1 MAINLQE
8 LQELIDLQLKPVVRK
23 VDEDAFYAEQYIYA
37 LGKNGFFSSTNKTK
51 EQYLIDELT
60 VVYETSKTCMTTA
73 FCIWCHLA
81 AQTYLRNSTNEFLKT
96 TILPKLENGEQLGAT
111 GLSNPMKYFAGLE
124 KLHLEA
130 EAVEGGYIVNGVL
143 PAVSNLGDNHWFG
156 IIAAVENREVMLL
169 ASSVTPGLELKEKT
183 QFVGVNGSATYSCR
197 FTNVFIP
204 SKQVIAEDAMAF
216 CNIIRPTF
224 ILYQI
229 PLGLGVSI
237 AAAEGIQKVKAKQN
251 GCNEYLQIQATD
263 VLQSSTSLL
272 DDLIASIERQD
283 VSIEKMVELRLNAV
297 YRTLE
302 AVQAN
307 MLHNG
312 AAGYV
317 DGSVPYRKLREAYFF
332 ANLTPT
338 VRQLEKMSNSFKAQ
352 QVK

>member
-1 MAINLQE
+1 MAIDLKGLQT
-8 LQELIDLQLKPVVRK
+8 LIDQELKPVVKK

-37 LGKNGFFSSTNKTK
+37 LGKNGFFSSANKT
-51 EQYLIDELT
+51 ETQYLIDELT

-73 FCIWCHLA
+73 FCVWCHLA
-81 AQTYLRNSTNEFLKT
+81 AQTYLRKSTNEFLKSN
-96 TILPKLENGEQLGAT
+96 ILPKLENGEQLGAT

-124 KLHLEA
+124 KLHLSA
-130 EAVEGGYIVNGVL
+130 EATDNGYIVNGVL

-156 IIAAVENREVMLL
+156 VIAAVEEREVMLL
-169 ASSVTPGLELKEKT
+169 VSSTVDGLELKGKT

-204 SKQVIAEDAMAF
+204 AEQVIAEDAKDF

-229 PLGLGVSI
+229 PLGLGVS
-237 AAAEGIQKVKAKQN
+237 AAAADGIDKVKAKQN
-251 GCNEYLQIQATD
+251 GCNEFLRTQSIDVKIATEALLHDLVQTIESEAVSLQ
-263 VLQSSTSLL
+263 
-272 DDLIASIERQD
+272 
-283 VSIEKMVELRLNAV
+283 KMVELRLNDV
-297 YRTLE
+297 YSTLN

-317 DGSVPYRKLREAYFF
+317 SGSVADRKLREAYFF

-338 VRQLEKMSNSFKAQ
+338 VRQLEKMTASFKAT
-352 QVK
+352 KA